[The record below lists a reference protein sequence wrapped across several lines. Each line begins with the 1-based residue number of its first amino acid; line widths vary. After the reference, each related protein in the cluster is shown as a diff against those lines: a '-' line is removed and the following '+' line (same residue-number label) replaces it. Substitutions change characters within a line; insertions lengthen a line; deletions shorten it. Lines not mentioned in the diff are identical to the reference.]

1 METTPFQPRQLS
13 VLQMVGIILIAN
25 TAVSAIAN
33 RPIVPNVVSS
43 AVKDAVAEA
52 TASE

>member
-1 METTPFQPRQLS
+1 METTPFQPRRLS
-13 VLQMVGIILIAN
+13 VLQLIAITAVAN
-25 TAVSAIAN
+25 TAVRMIAN
-33 RPIVPNVVSS
+33 RPIVPTVVSS